1 MVCNQVARAALSSR
15 AKGWTGDEMSIGEP
29 LLPWLRRTERGA
41 RASTFEQWTAGRGL
55 RPLARQSRRL
65 PIWPMFLIGFALL
78 SLGLLIGPRVP
89 DADAGTNCI
98 GNVELPG
105 PFGFGLNCDSPEFMW
120 LARDP
125 SGLLFHKNSR
135 QSRPGLILL
144 AALIQ
149 APLSLVLPPE
159 GPPTPVY
166 QGLYDPIAVAASFT
180 RDRPAYFAYLLL
192 NFGILLASFQALRLA
207 IEGWH
212 PVRNGAS
219 AIILVAT
226 GMLLVANDVTK
237 AFVWS
242 PHTQMFNILVP
253 VLAVLATQRAFA
265 AGRIERGFALG
276 MGLLTGIGM
285 TIYPVFVVIPACLL
299 LPAIIGL
306 WREKS
311 WALRRR
317 DLASLTIL
325 LLLSATPLALWYGF
339 VLATTGHFFNAELD
353 LRQVI
358 WMKDALDEGVGVLAA
373 QWFGNL
379 GLSLSVAAPQALGL
393 GVFLGWLVF
402 MVVVALARRHL
413 DIARLTPALPMI
425 AIGLYASCA
434 ALGFYTCVGWV
445 TERLAYAMLPPLVVA
460 AGALGIVIA
469 QRLPPAPRAVFAG
482 GCLLIAI
489 GQMTYEVAK
498 VGPWS

>member
-1 MVCNQVARAALSSR
+1 
-15 AKGWTGDEMSIGEP
+15 MSIREP
-29 LLPWLRRTERGA
+29 LLPGMRRTEGIA
-41 RASTFEQWTAGRGL
+41 SASTFEQWTIGRGF
-55 RPLARQSRRL
+55 RPFARQSRRP

-144 AALIQ
+144 AALVQ

-159 GPPTPVY
+159 APPTPVY

-192 NFGILLASFQALRLA
+192 NFATLLASFHALRLT
-207 IEGWH
+207 IERWH
-212 PVRNGAS
+212 PVRNGAA

-253 VLAVLATQRAFA
+253 VLAVLATQRAVA
-265 AGRIERGFALG
+265 AGRLERGFALG
-276 MGLLTGIGM
+276 MGLLSGIGI

-299 LPAIIGL
+299 LPAVVGL

-317 DLASLTIL
+317 DLASLAIL
-325 LLLSATPLALWYGF
+325 LLLCALPLGLWYGF
-339 VLATTGHFFNAELD
+339 VVATTGHFFNAELD
-353 LRQVI
+353 LGQVV
-358 WMKDALDEGVGVLAA
+358 WMKDALDQGIGVLAA
-373 QWFGNL
+373 QWFGYL
-379 GLSLSVAAPQALGL
+379 ALSLSVAAPQALGL
-393 GVFLGWLVF
+393 GVFLGWLAVT
-402 MVVVALARRHL
+402 VVVALARRHL
-413 DIARLTPALPMI
+413 DVARLSPALPMI

-460 AGALGIVIA
+460 AGAAGIVIA
-469 QRLPPAPRAVFAG
+469 QRLPPAQRSVFAA

-489 GQMTYEVAK
+489 GQAAYEVAK